1 MKEVVAALLTV
12 CGVVGLMV
20 PLLPAEGVTV
30 QVWMVWMF
38 AEQLA
43 VEPPPDPAQVQVQ
56 GPVPPTVLAVPA
68 VHRLVV
74 GAEAKVPPLDEPQT
88 PMTTGLNVAATVQFA
103 VIAFV
108 V

>member
-1 MKEVVAALLTV
+1 MNDVVAALLTV
-12 CGVVGLMV
+12 RGVLGLMV

-30 QVWMVWMF
+30 LVWMV

-43 VEPPPDPAQVQVQ
+43 VEPPFAPAQVQVH

-74 GAEAKVPPLDEPQT
+74 GA
-88 PMTTGLNVAATVQFA
+88 A
-103 VIAFV
+103 VRV
-108 V
+108 